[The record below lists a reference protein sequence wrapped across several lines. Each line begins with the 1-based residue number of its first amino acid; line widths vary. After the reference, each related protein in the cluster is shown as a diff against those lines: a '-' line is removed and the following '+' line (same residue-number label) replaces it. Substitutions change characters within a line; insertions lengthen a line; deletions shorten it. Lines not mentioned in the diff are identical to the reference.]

1 MCGFSGF
8 FTPTANASSSID
20 LLKKMGDALLHRG
33 PDDHGEWLGAE
44 GCIGLSHRRLA
55 IVDISAAGH
64 QPMSSKCGRYVI
76 AFNGEIYNHLDLREQ
91 LIAEGWTEAWNGH
104 SDTETLLACFTR
116 WGVEKTLAAT
126 VGMFAI
132 ALWDLQSRT
141 LTLARDRLGEKPL
154 YWGWQ
159 GDVLLF
165 GSELKSLKVHPSFK
179 AEINRDAI
187 SLFMRHNYIPA
198 PLSIYQG
205 IQKLLPGHYVSIK
218 VDDIPNSCLPLA
230 YWKLND
236 AINNGLQNRFA
247 GSDTEAIS
255 ALEQQLN
262 KSIQGQMLSDVPLG
276 AFLSGGVDSSTIVSL
291 MQAQSNRP
299 IKTFT
304 IGFNEPGYNEAEH
317 ALAVSKHLRTEHSE
331 IYVSSNDALSL
342 IPKLPRIYCEPF
354 ADSSQI
360 PTFLVSQMA
369 REHVTVSLSGDAGDE
384 LFGGYNTYQMS
395 PKIWNKLSKAPLP
408 LRQGLQTLLAAGPL
422 PEKLK
427 KLSNVVSST
436 SCEDFYRRLISHW
449 QNPDELVLGGH
460 EPMTLLNNSSD
471 WPATD
476 SYQNWM
482 MAIDSATYMVDDI
495 LVKVDR
501 AAMANSL
508 ETRVPMLDHRVVEF
522 AWTVPL
528 HMKIRDGKGKWIL
541 REVLYRHVPRELIER
556 PKKGF
561 SIPVGAWLRGPLKDW
576 AETLLEEARLR
587 NEGFFNVLMVR
598 KIWSEHQK
606 GRVDHSTKLWSILM
620 FQAWYEVQA

>member
-1 MCGFSGF
+1 M
-8 FTPTANASSSID
+8 P
-20 LLKKMGDALLHRG
+20 
-33 PDDHGEWLGAE
+33 
-44 GCIGLSHRRLA
+44 
-55 IVDISAAGH
+55 
-64 QPMSSKCGRYVI
+64 SKCGRYVI

>member
-64 QPMSSKCGRYVI
+64 QPMPSKCGRYVI

>member
-8 FTPTANASSSID
+8 FTPKADASSSTD
-20 LLKKMGDALLHRG
+20 LLKKMGDTLLHRG

-44 GCIGLSHRRLA
+44 GRIGLSHRRLA

-64 QPMSSKCGRYVI
+64 QPMSSQCGRYVI
-76 AFNGEIYNHLDLREQ
+76 AFNGEIYNHLDLREK
-91 LIAEGWTEAWNGH
+91 LITEGWTEAWKGH
-104 SDTETLLACFTR
+104 SDTETLLACFTC
-116 WGVEKTLAAT
+116 WGVEKTLVAT

-132 ALWDLQSRT
+132 ALWDLQDRK

-218 VDDIPNSCLPLA
+218 VEDFSKSCQPRA

-236 AINNGLQNRFA
+236 AINNGLKKQFA
-247 GSDTEAIS
+247 GSDVEAID
-255 ALEQQLN
+255 ALEHQLN

-291 MQAQSNRP
+291 MQAQSSRP
-299 IKTFT
+299 VKTFT

-317 ALAVSKHLRTEHSE
+317 ALAVSEHLRTEHSE
-331 IYVSSNDALSL
+331 IYVGSNDALSL
-342 IPKLPRIYCEPF
+342 IPKLPHIYCEPF

-360 PTFLVSQMA
+360 PTFLISQMA

-395 PKIWNKLSKAPLP
+395 PKIWNNLSKAPLP
-408 LRQGLQTLLAAGPL
+408 LRQGLQTLLAAGPV

-427 KLSNVVSST
+427 KLSNVMPST
-436 SCEDFYRRLISHW
+436 SGEDFYRRLISHW

-460 EPMTLLNNSSD
+460 EPMTILNNCND

-522 AWTVPL
+522 AWTLPL
-528 HMKIRDGKGKWIL
+528 HMKIRNGKGKWIL

-576 AETLLEEARLR
+576 AETLLGEVRLR
-587 NEGFFNVLMVR
+587 NEGFFSVPLVR
-598 KIWSEHQK
+598 KIWSEHLK